1 MKSATTDLTKGSII
15 KALLLFTIPIM
26 LGNILQQVY
35 NIADTA
41 IIGNILG
48 DTALAAV
55 GAAAPIYELVIG
67 SSGGFAN
74 GLGVI
79 VARNFGAKQEEELKK
94 SIAWTYVLSLII
106 AILLS
111 GVGVFGIRP
120 LLELLGT
127 PDNLI
132 GYTTIY
138 MRTIIGFYIITMLYN
153 MFAAMLRAIGNSQA
167 PLYFLGIST
176 VLNVG
181 LDLVFINVFH
191 MGVAGAAYATGIA
204 QMISVLC
211 CITYIKKKCPIL
223 SFDGKYLKKDWKL
236 VKELLTMGLSM
247 ALMFVV
253 VTIGSVAL
261 QSSVNSLGDKV
272 IAGHSSAR
280 RIDSVFMLPIGA
292 FSSSC
297 ATFAS
302 QNYGAGKTER
312 VKKVVNASIL
322 LCCIWSVITI
332 VLTYLFGE
340 TWVKLLTGSTDT
352 GVIDT
357 AVQYIRINVLF
368 FWALSVLIVIRSTL
382 QGLGRKVVPLV
393 SSTIELLAKFI
404 AVGFV
409 TPVLGYFGVCILEP
423 VIWVLCAIVV
433 TIDYLSFSRAL
444 KRKQQ

>member
-132 GYTTIY
+132 DYTTIY

-204 QMISVLC
+204 QMNSVLC
-211 CITYIKKKCPIL
+211 
-223 SFDGKYLKKDWKL
+223 
-236 VKELLTMGLSM
+236 
-247 ALMFVV
+247 
-253 VTIGSVAL
+253 
-261 QSSVNSLGDKV
+261 
-272 IAGHSSAR
+272 
-280 RIDSVFMLPIGA
+280 
-292 FSSSC
+292 
-297 ATFAS
+297 
-302 QNYGAGKTER
+302 
-312 VKKVVNASIL
+312 
-322 LCCIWSVITI
+322 
-332 VLTYLFGE
+332 
-340 TWVKLLTGSTDT
+340 
-352 GVIDT
+352 
-357 AVQYIRINVLF
+357 
-368 FWALSVLIVIRSTL
+368 
-382 QGLGRKVVPLV
+382 
-393 SSTIELLAKFI
+393 
-404 AVGFV
+404 
-409 TPVLGYFGVCILEP
+409 
-423 VIWVLCAIVV
+423 
-433 TIDYLSFSRAL
+433 
-444 KRKQQ
+444 